1 MNENII
7 HVLIALISALGS
19 VGAWRFYELRLKYR
33 SDKELS
39 PQQANENFIKD
50 LQARVAK
57 LEALLIESSE
67 EKDRLREDII
77 ELTSEVATLKQKS
90 KYLDKENTY
99 LKGQR
104 KARKK

>member
-7 HVLIALISALGS
+7 HIVIALISALGS
-19 VGAWRFYELRLKYR
+19 VGAWRFYELKLKYR
-33 SDKELS
+33 TNKELS
-39 PQQANENFIKD
+39 PQKANELFIQD
-50 LQARVAK
+50 LQGRVSK

-77 ELTSEVATLKQKS
+77 KLTSEVATLKQKS

-104 KARKK
+104 RARKN

>member
-1 MNENII
+1 MLCLCIVASLLIKENLKRDK
-7 HVLIALISALGS
+7 VEA
-19 VGAWRFYELRLKYR
+19 ELRLSKR
-33 SDKELS
+33 NS
-39 PQQANENFIKD
+39 
-50 LQARVAK
+50 K